1 MSELTRAVGTR
12 AEVLRDALQ
21 GVAGIKTVLPVG
33 LRSEWFTEPDILD
46 GFPAATFRL
55 FTSDQDS
62 LNVLHEVGRIKY
74 REQVSFQGGHVRLS
88 TFKIALFVEADS
100 PKTYY
105 EVLDPLEVAVRR
117 ALKET
122 CRVFRFSEPSEVN
135 LIHFETRK
143 FFERTFLVEVK
154 R

>member
-33 LRSEWFTEPDILD
+33 LRGEWFTEPEILD

-55 FTSDQDS
+55 FTSEQDS
-62 LNVLHEVGRIKY
+62 LNVLHQLERIKF

-105 EVLDPLEVAVRR
+105 EVLDPLEVDVRR

-122 CRVFRFSEPSEVN
+122 LRVFRISEPSEVT
-135 LIHFETRK
+135 LIHFATRR

-154 R
+154 K